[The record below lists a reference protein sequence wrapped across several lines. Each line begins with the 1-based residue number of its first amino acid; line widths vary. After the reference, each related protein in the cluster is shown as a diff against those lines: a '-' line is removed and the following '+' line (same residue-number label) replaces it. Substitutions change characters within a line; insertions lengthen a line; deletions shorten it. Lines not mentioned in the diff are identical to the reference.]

1 MTAEKDV
8 NPPRDNEPEP
18 DADSANDTQPKGN
31 GSEEREFSDSLKEML
46 KDGDQLAADEET
58 LDGDVDELAA
68 ARAANGV
75 EDGEEL
81 DEVEQLRAALEASEA
96 KVTEHWDRLLRLQA
110 EMENQR
116 KRAQNETSKARKF
129 ALEGIVEDLLPI
141 KDSLELGLQA
151 TDGAEPD
158 VKALRE
164 GSELTLKML
173 SQAFEKNNISEIN
186 PVDEKFDP
194 EFHQA
199 MSMQEIEGKAPNTVA
214 AVMQKGYTLND
225 RLVRPA
231 LVMVSK

>member
-1 MTAEKDV
+1 
-8 NPPRDNEPEP
+8 
-18 DADSANDTQPKGN
+18 
-31 GSEEREFSDSLKEML
+31 
-46 KDGDQLAADEET
+46 
-58 LDGDVDELAA
+58 
-68 ARAANGV
+68 
-75 EDGEEL
+75 
-81 DEVEQLRAALEASEA
+81 
-96 KVTEHWDRLLRLQA
+96 
-110 EMENQR
+110 MENQR

-129 ALEGIVEDLLPI
+129 ALEGIVGDLLPI

-151 TDGAEPD
+151 ADGVEPD

-173 SQAFEKNNISEIN
+173 AQVFENNNILEIN